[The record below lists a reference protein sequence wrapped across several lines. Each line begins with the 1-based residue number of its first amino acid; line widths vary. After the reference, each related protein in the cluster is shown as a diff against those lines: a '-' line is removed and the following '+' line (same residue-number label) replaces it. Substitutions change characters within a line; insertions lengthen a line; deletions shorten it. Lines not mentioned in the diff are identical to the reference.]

1 MNYEIDIQI
10 DDEYVG
16 QIDKS
21 LFELAATAC
30 LQTCGVD
37 RAVLSIVVTNDEEVR
52 TLNREY
58 RAVDA
63 ATDVLSFPSNAEE
76 EDEDAPTLAL
86 PPELRE
92 ETEAYLGD
100 IVIAYPYTVVQAGK
114 YGVTLATELRLLT
127 VHGVLHLLGYDHI
140 SSEEEGEMWQLQAEI
155 LSVFGDQIDLSQR
168 VYDEQ

>member
-10 DDEYVG
+10 DDEYAG

-30 LQTCGVD
+30 LQTCGVE

-76 EDEDAPTLAL
+76 EDEDAPTLADML
-86 PPELRE
+86 F
-92 ETEAYLGD
+92 EAVG
-100 IVIAYPYTVVQAGK
+100 G
-114 YGVTLATELRLLT
+114 
-127 VHGVLHLLGYDHI
+127 
-140 SSEEEGEMWQLQAEI
+140 
-155 LSVFGDQIDLSQR
+155 
-168 VYDEQ
+168 